1 MISYDFGLYKHFLD
15 MAKKESFKKENL
27 DKLNF
32 TKIKNFNFSKD
43 IVRKM

>member
-1 MISYDFGLYKHFLD
+1 MISYDLGLYKHFLD

-27 DKLNF
+27 GKLNF
-32 TKIKNFNFSKD
+32 TKSKNFNFSKD